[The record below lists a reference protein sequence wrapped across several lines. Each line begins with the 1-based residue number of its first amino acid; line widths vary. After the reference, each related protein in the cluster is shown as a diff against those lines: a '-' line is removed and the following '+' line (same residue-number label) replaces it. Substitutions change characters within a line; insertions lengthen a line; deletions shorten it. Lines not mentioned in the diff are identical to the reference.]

1 MCLMLLS
8 TIFNFISLQ
17 LVLVVEE
24 SVLIITFEL
33 LQVTD

>member
-24 SVLIITFEL
+24 SVLIL
-33 LQVTD
+33 